1 VVVGEPALPVTVLAP
16 PAALRPALARALD
29 GLRVVADA

>member
-16 PAALRPALARALD
+16 PAALRQLSRELD

>member
-1 VVVGEPALPVTVLAP
+1 VVVGEPALPVTVPAP
-16 PAALRPALARALD
+16 PAALRPALD